1 MFVSRE
7 LHSVERKE
15 AEAGPQILSLKL
27 TVTFVKLQIWKKK
40 YTEEHSLIA
49 PQFFSIQEEEV
60 QLDGCFITWMSG
72 PHSIAEHR
80 FLKRLASEK
89 FNTST

>member
-1 MFVSRE
+1 MEVGFGRCDKEEVFVSRE

-15 AEAGPQILSLKL
+15 AEAGGPQILSLKL
-27 TVTFVKLQIWKKK
+27 TNICQITDLEKK

-60 QLDGCFITWMSG
+60 QLDG
-72 PHSIAEHR
+72 A
-80 FLKRLASEK
+80 L
-89 FNTST
+89 